1 MKVFWQFVYFY
12 LIYFFFLKFK
22 WLLNHVHASRE
33 KWWWYSYFFPESRLW
48 HVMRIVSNRDS
59 LYGLSNFIFC
69 CFLFCG
75 GGGGVKILT
84 LNLFH
89 SLGYFSSKKLVI
101 FVEFSPE
108 NRIWHFKQIVCNG
121 DALQEMSNRFLF
133 WGGGDI
139 WSLNVYHFLG

>member
-1 MKVFWQFVYFY
+1 
-12 LIYFFFLKFK
+12 
-22 WLLNHVHASRE
+22 
-33 KWWWYSYFFPESRLW
+33 
-48 HVMRIVSNRDS
+48 MRIVSNRDS

-69 CFLFCG
+69 WFLFCG

-108 NRIWHFKQIVCNG
+108 NRIRHFMQIVCNG
-121 DALQEMSNRFLF
+121 DALQEMSNHFLF

-139 WSLNVYHFLG
+139 

>member
-1 MKVFWQFVYFY
+1 MIVKQRSCIKGKVMM
-12 LIYFFFLKFK
+12 IFL
-22 WLLNHVHASRE
+22 
-33 KWWWYSYFFPESRLW
+33 FFPE
-48 HVMRIVSNRDS
+48 S

-69 CFLFCG
+69 CFPFCG

-108 NRIWHFKQIVCNG
+108 NRI
-121 DALQEMSNRFLF
+121 
-133 WGGGDI
+133 
-139 WSLNVYHFLG
+139 